1 MAAKPGSAMPLG
13 QPFSF
18 CMRLLWLRDGD
29 FTDSDRA
36 LLDAAPELLVEYAH
50 HPSEIPELLSG
61 LSFDVAYASGA
72 WPREDLLH
80 AIGLLHAAHL
90 PLVVRLSGSAFE
102 PKDPVERKD
111 PVEPKDPVESSHLIE
126 TSAVLAKAGV
136 AAVLPPL
143 STAAACLEQL
153 QQAARDAAA
162 ERTAHDAAMASP
174 GNWRAQL
181 VGSSRA
187 MFSVCKLI
195 ELVGQRRCTVL
206 VTGETG
212 TGKEMI
218 ARAIHQAGQRSQKP
232 WVPVNCSALPDTLLE
247 AELFGH
253 TRGAFTGAV
262 GARVGR
268 FEEAHQGTIFL
279 DEIGDMPLDL
289 QAKLLRVLQEREI
302 QRIGSSQTVPVDV
315 RVIAATNVDLARKV
329 RDGKFREDL
338 FYRLNVVPIHIPPLR
353 ERMSDV
359 PLLAQSFIE
368 KICRYEDIPRKRI
381 LQDAMHQLCT
391 YHWPGNVRQLEN
403 VMEMAVVLS
412 GDREILL
419 PGDFRLPARASHGEL
434 PSAQGSGE
442 PPRLPEDGLD
452 FEATVSALE
461 RALLMQALDRSKG
474 NKRMAA
480 ELLRLKRTTLT
491 AKLKSLE
498 MAS

>member
-1 MAAKPGSAMPLG
+1 
-13 QPFSF
+13 
-18 CMRLLWLRDGD
+18 MRVLWLKDGD
-29 FTDSDRA
+29 FTDLDRS
-36 LLDAAPELLVEYAH
+36 LLEAAPELLVEYVH
-50 HPSEIPELLSG
+50 LPSQIPQTVAGGTFDVSYLSG
-61 LSFDVAYASGA
+61 GWA
-72 WPREDLLH
+72 REDLLH
-80 AIGLLHAAHL
+80 AVWHLHEAHL
-90 PLVVRLSGSAFE
+90 PVVVRLASASME
-102 PKDPVERKD
+102 D
-111 PVEPKDPVESSHLIE
+111 
-126 TSAVLAKAGV
+126 TAVLAKAGV
-136 AAVLPPL
+136 AFVLPPE
-143 STAAACLEQL
+143 TAPNECLDRL
-153 QQAARDAAA
+153 RQAAQDASA
-162 ERTAHDAAMASP
+162 ERAAHEAAMASP

-181 VGSSRA
+181 VGRSRA
-187 MFSVCKLI
+187 MFHVCKLV

-206 VTGETG
+206 ITGETG

-218 ARAIHQAGQRSQKP
+218 ARAIHQAGQRAQKP
-232 WVPVNCSALPDTLLE
+232 WVPVNCTALPDTLLE

-262 GARVGR
+262 GARLGR

-302 QRIGSSQTVPVDV
+302 QRIGSSQTIPVDV
-315 RVIAATNVDLARKV
+315 RVVAATNVDLAQKV
-329 RDGKFREDL
+329 REGKFREDL

-359 PLLAQSFIE
+359 PLLAHSFVE
-368 KICRYEDIPRKRI
+368 KICRYEGIPRKRI

-412 GDREILL
+412 GDREVLL
-419 PGDFRLPARASHGEL
+419 PGDFRLPARSTQEAL
-434 PSAQGSGE
+434 PPGLSLGDA
-442 PPRLPEDGLD
+442 PRLPEDGLD

-461 RALLMQALDRSKG
+461 RALLLQALGRTKG

-491 AKLKSLE
+491 AKLKSLDL
-498 MAS
+498 AS

>member
-1 MAAKPGSAMPLG
+1 
-13 QPFSF
+13 
-18 CMRLLWLRDGD
+18 MRLLWLRNGD
-29 FTDSDRA
+29 FTESDRA

-50 HPSEIPELLSG
+50 HPSEIPQALAGATFE
-61 LSFDVAYASGA
+61 VAYASGA
-72 WPREDLLH
+72 WLREDLLR
-80 AIGLLHAAHL
+80 AVWLLQEAHL
-90 PLVVRLSGSAFE
+90 PLVVRL
-102 PKDPVERKD
+102 PVLSI
-111 PVEPKDPVESSHLIE
+111 ESDNPIEASHLIE

-136 AAVLPPL
+136 AAVLPPS
-143 STAAACLEQL
+143 STAATCLEQL

-162 ERTAHDAAMASP
+162 ERTAHQAAMASP

-187 MFSVCKLI
+187 MFGVCKLV

-329 RDGKFREDL
+329 QDGKFREDL

-359 PLLAQSFIE
+359 PLLAHSFVE

-442 PPRLPEDGLD
+442 SPRLPEDGLD

-474 NKRMAA
+474 NKRVAA